1 MIPLADK
8 PTVSIARVDTPVLE
22 DGVGSVTL
30 TCNSQA
36 NPPARASWHKMGDK
50 EGKKYPEELQMNP
63 VRREQAGVYICQ
75 AENSVG
81 RSEPEQTEVLVLCKL
96 SLSLHRRL

>member
-36 NPPARASWHKMGDK
+36 NPPSRASWHKMG
-50 EGKKYPEELQMNP
+50 KKYAEELQMNP

-75 AENSVG
+75 AENNVG
-81 RSEPEQTEVLVLCKL
+81 RSEPEQTEVVVLCKF
-96 SLSLHRRL
+96 SLSLHSRL